1 VTHCPNCG
9 MAFDATA
16 HQEREGF
23 THCPGCDHEFLAGL
37 GGSDG
42 EVAEPSAE
50 IDTSPEI
57 SLGQFS

>member
-1 VTHCPNCG
+1 